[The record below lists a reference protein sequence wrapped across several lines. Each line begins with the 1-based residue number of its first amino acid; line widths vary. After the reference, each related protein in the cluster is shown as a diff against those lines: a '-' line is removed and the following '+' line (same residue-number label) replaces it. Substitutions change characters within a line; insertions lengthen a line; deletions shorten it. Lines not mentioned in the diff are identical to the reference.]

1 MSVRFV
7 LVLTGSLIPCTPQR
21 EASGT
26 LALLKQWPDLNVE
39 VTMAIGAALVAMLP
53 AAAGGGGGA

>member
-1 MSVRFV
+1 MGCV
-7 LVLTGSLIPCTPQR
+7 LELTGFLIPRTPQR

-26 LALLKQWPDLNVE
+26 LALLKQWPDLHVE
-39 VTMAIGAALVAMLP
+39 VTTAIGAALAALLP

>member
-1 MSVRFV
+1 MSVGCV
-7 LVLTGSLIPCTPQR
+7 LMLTDILIPCTPQR

-26 LALLKQWPDLNVE
+26 LALLKQWPDLSVE
-39 VTMAIGAALVAMLP
+39 VTTAATAALVALLP